1 MYRSPRRFKPIL
13 CTKDLKPKVVRKF
26 VCLTVSN
33 VTLDNNC
40 IIDLEQNNARA
51 PHLKRLIKMHCD
63 GEIKL
68 RVVAISA
75 SERKPDHSYVSHF
88 DEFKQ
93 RLDVVGLGTVEILPT
108 IAYLGLSFF
117 DYCLFGGGELE
128 ELERKVQR
136 ILFPT
141 TAIEFSDFCNE
152 RGYKPD
158 DNKAWSRWV
167 NAKCD
172 VLALWSHIWFKGDIF
187 ITTDKDFHKKSVKP
201 RLIELGAGKILR
213 PDEAV
218 NLLAP
223 VNDCAWIRA

>member
-1 MYRSPRRFKPIL
+1 MCI
-13 CTKDLKPKVVRKF
+13 
-26 VCLTVSN
+26 TVLN

-51 PHLKRLIKMHCD
+51 SHLKKLIKMHCD
-63 GEIKL
+63 GKINL

-75 SERKPDHSYVSHF
+75 SERKPNLSYVSNLN
-88 DEFKQ
+88 EFKH
-93 RLDVVGLGTVEILPT
+93 RLDAIGLGNVEILPT
-108 IAYLGLSFF
+108 VLYLGVGFLGYS
-117 DYCLFGGGELE
+117 LLGGGELD

-141 TAIEFSDFCNE
+141 IAIEFCDFCKE
-152 RGYKPD
+152 RGYKLD

-172 VLALWSHIWFKGDIF
+172 VLGLWSHIWFKGDIF

-201 RLIELGAGKILR
+201 RLIELGTGKILR
-213 PDEAV
+213 PDEGV
-218 NLLAP
+218 NLL
-223 VNDCAWIRA
+223 VSEL

>member
-1 MYRSPRRFKPIL
+1 
-13 CTKDLKPKVVRKF
+13 
-26 VCLTVSN
+26 VCITVLN
-33 VTLDNNC
+33 VILDNNC

-51 PHLKRLIKMHCD
+51 SHLKKLIKMHCD
-63 GEIKL
+63 GKINL

-75 SERKPDHSYVSHF
+75 SERKPNLSYVSNLN
-88 DEFKQ
+88 EFKR
-93 RLDVVGLGTVEILPT
+93 RLDAIGLGNVEILPT
-108 IAYLGLSFF
+108 VLYLGVGFLGYS
-117 DYCLFGGGELE
+117 LLGGGELD

-141 TAIEFSDFCNE
+141 IAIEFCDFCKE
-152 RGYKPD
+152 RGYKLD

-172 VLALWSHIWFKGDIF
+172 VLGLWSHIWFKGDIF

-218 NLLAP
+218 NLL
-223 VNDCAWIRA
+223 VSEL